1 MFLEWKKNKESKD
14 NLTRDLIDE
23 KKTRQAEAVNQIP
36 LQIFIPIS
44 KYISPLERKLSQKF

>member
-14 NLTRDLIDE
+14 NLTRDLFDE

-36 LQIFIPIS
+36 L
-44 KYISPLERKLSQKF
+44 